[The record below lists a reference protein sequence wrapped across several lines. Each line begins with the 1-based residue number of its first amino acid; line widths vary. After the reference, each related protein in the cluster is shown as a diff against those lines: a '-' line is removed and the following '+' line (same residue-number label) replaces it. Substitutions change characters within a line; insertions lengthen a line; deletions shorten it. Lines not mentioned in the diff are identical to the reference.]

1 MKQFEHNILLGLGTN
16 FFSSLPAAMP
26 VIILTVILVSNGF
39 SIKLFNVC
47 NLLSLRNNSLSTH
60 IFLSHSKLD
69 YIISMVTSSNR
80 PECWEEKELSGCLAE
95 RHLKHWGPLQ
105 LGLPVLRGPCQWC
118 LQNKQMENTGEF
130 LSWLS
135 EAGQEIVHCM

>member
-1 MKQFEHNILLGLGTN
+1 MKQFEYNILLGLGTN

-47 NLLSLRNNSLSTH
+47 NLLFLRNNSLSTH

-69 YIISMVTSSNR
+69 YIISMGN
-80 PECWEEKELSGCLAE
+80 K
-95 RHLKHWGPLQ
+95 LQ
-105 LGLPVLRGPCQWC
+105 KTRMLGRKGALWLLRG
-118 LQNKQMENTGEF
+118 G
-130 LSWLS
+130 
-135 EAGQEIVHCM
+135 I

>member
-95 RHLKHWGPLQ
+95 ASETLRSPPAGTASASWPLS
-105 LGLPVLRGPCQWC
+105 VVST
-118 LQNKQMENTGEF
+118 E
-130 LSWLS
+130 
-135 EAGQEIVHCM
+135 